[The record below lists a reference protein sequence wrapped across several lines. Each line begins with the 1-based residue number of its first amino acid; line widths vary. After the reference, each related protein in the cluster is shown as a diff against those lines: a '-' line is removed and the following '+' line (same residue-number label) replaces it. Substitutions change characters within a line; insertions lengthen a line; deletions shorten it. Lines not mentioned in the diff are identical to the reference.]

1 MPRKEPENNR
11 NTYKSPP
18 QEEPK
23 KEQKTKAPSK
33 KSAEKSARK
42 KVAINPFAPLLRL
55 FRDEK
60 FQKIMGLFFLIFAF
74 YLCIAFVSYLFTW
87 KEDDNIFSS
96 GLSGVFSG
104 NDSTAENWMGKFGAF
119 FSFLFIK
126 RWFGLASF
134 FFIFLF
140 LISGLRLF
148 VNTTILPIGKSYRY
162 SFFGIIWISLLFGFF
177 FTTPETLLFGGTFG
191 YEGNQWLNSVLG
203 KAGTGIFLF
212 FSLLVFLIIAWNI
225 HRVWQKKPRIIED
238 TIETDQAVNFE
249 NSIND
254 DAEPV
259 DNPDEISAEDD
270 PTVLDFSIREDIPTE
285 EIPLDIPENIPEA
298 TSSEN
303 DEIEFNVETSHTEPL
318 PESLSHLET
327 ISTENEE
334 HYGLDTPFD
343 PTLGLRDYQFP
354 GLDLLKEYDSGNVSV
369 QNEELEANK
378 NRIIK
383 TLRNYSIEIEKINAT
398 IGPTVTLYEIV
409 PAPGIRISKIK
420 NLEDDIA
427 LSLSALGIR
436 IIAPMPGK
444 GTIGIEVPNQ
454 NPKVVSMRSVLGSEA
469 FAETQFDLP
478 VALGKTISNKPY
490 IADLAKMPHLLIAG
504 ATGQGKSV
512 GLNAIIS
519 SLLYKKHPAQLKFVM
534 VDPKKVELT
543 LFSKI
548 ERHYLAKLP
557 DVDEAIL
564 TDNKKVVR
572 TLNALCILMDERYEL
587 LKAAQVRNIKE
598 YNAKFI
604 QRKLNPEQGHDYMP
618 YIVLI
623 VDEFADLYMT
633 AGKEVEYSITRL
645 AQLARAVGIHLI
657 IATQRP
663 SVNVITGS
671 IKANFPARIAFR
683 VSAKVDSRTI
693 LDASGADQ
701 LIGRGDMLIATGSDI
716 LRLQCAFLD
725 TPEVEAITD
734 FIGSQRGFPT
744 AYDLPEC
751 PEEDGGDNENSV
763 DPSER
768 DPLFADAA
776 RLLVAH
782 QHGSTSLIQRKLKLG
797 YNRAG
802 RIIDQ
807 LEAAGILGPFEGSKA
822 REVRIKDMAAL
833 EQLLE
838 NRNSLS

>member
-1 MPRKEPENNR
+1 MAKKNPEIINR
-11 NTYKSPP
+11 NTLK
-18 QEEPK
+18 EEPEEKELRKEKKVREEK
-23 KEQKTKAPSK
+23 KERKAPKASK
-33 KSAEKSARK
+33 ERSG
-42 KVAINPFAPLLRL
+42 NPFKSLVRL
-55 FRDEK
+55 FSDEK
-60 FQKIMGLFFLIFAF
+60 FQRITGLFFLLFAF
-74 YLCIAFVSYLFTW
+74 YLSVAFISYALSW
-87 KEDDNIFSS
+87 KQDDNLFSS
-96 GLSGVFSG
+96 GILNVLG
-104 NDSTAENWMGKFGAF
+104 NNKVVAENWMGKFGAI
-119 FSFLFIK
+119 FSFIFIK
-126 RWFGLASF
+126 KWFGVASVL
-134 FFIFLF
+134 FIFLF
-140 LISGLRLF
+140 LIAGLKLF
-148 VNTTILPIGKSYRY
+148 VNATLLPIGKSFRY
-162 SFFGIIWISLLFGFF
+162 SFFALIWVSVATSFLFSA
-177 FTTPETLLFGGTFG
+177 EDRLILGGTFG
-191 YEGNQWLNSVLG
+191 FEANQWLCSILG
-203 KAGTGIFLF
+203 KPGTGIFLF
-212 FSLLVFLIIAWNI
+212 FVLMVFLIIAWNV
-225 HRVWQKKPRIIED
+225 HRLWQTKPRRVD
-238 TIETDQAVNFE
+238 
-249 NSIND
+249 D
-254 DAEPV
+254 DAETVEENINTRFSEPLTQQE
-259 DNPDEISAEDD
+259 DDEITD
-270 PTVLDFSIREDIPTE
+270 PAMLDFGVTEDPNLKPVNEEPSNVVELANQESSDEPGAGEDIE
-285 EIPLDIPENIPEA
+285 FVVENTA
-298 TSSEN
+298 G
-303 DEIEFNVETSHTEPL
+303 DEPEPL
-318 PESLSHLET
+318 VPVNGTDEPEHFGT
-327 ISTENEE
+327 
-334 HYGLDTPFD
+334 DTPYD

-354 GLDLLKEYDSGNVSV
+354 PLDLLKEYDSGNVSV

-409 PAPGIRISKIK
+409 PAPGIRISRIK

-454 NPKVVSMRSVLGSEA
+454 NPRTVSMRSVLGSES
-469 FAETQFDLP
+469 FNETSFDLP
-478 VALGKTISNKPY
+478 VALGKTINNKPF
-490 IADLAKMPHLLIAG
+490 IADLSKMPHLLIAG

-512 GLNAIIS
+512 GLNAIIA
-519 SLLYKKHPAQLKFVM
+519 SLLYKKHPSQLKFVM

-587 LKAAQVRNIKE
+587 LKAATVRNIKE

-604 QRKLNPEQGHDYMP
+604 ERKLNPEQGHDFMP
-618 YIVLI
+618 YIVLV

-633 AGKEVEYSITRL
+633 AGKEVEFAITRL

-663 SVNVITGS
+663 SVNVITGT

-701 LIGRGDMLIATGSDI
+701 LIGRGDMLITTGNDVQ
-716 LRLQCAFLD
+716 RLQCAFLD

-734 FIGSQRGFPT
+734 FIGSQRGFTSP
-744 AYDLPEC
+744 YLLPEC
-751 PEEDGGDNENSV
+751 PEEEGGDSENSF
-763 DPSER
+763 DPAER

-776 RLLVAH
+776 RILVAN

-822 REVRIKDMAAL
+822 REVRVKDLASL

-838 NRNSLS
+838 NRNTIL

>member
-1 MPRKEPENNR
+1 MAKKEKEAEPVKNTFKKEPV
-11 NTYKSPP
+11 P
-18 QEEPK
+18 EPETE
-23 KEQKTKAPSK
+23 KEQKKPRQKSVKAGK
-33 KSAEKSARK
+33 AKSASPRK
-42 KVAINPFAPLLRL
+42 MPFQGLVKLLNNDK
-55 FRDEK
+55 FRRVS
-60 FQKIMGLFFLIFAF
+60 GLFFLLLSF
-74 YLCIAFVSYLFTW
+74 YLLFAFVSYFMSW
-87 KEDDNIFSS
+87 KSDDNIFSS
-96 GLSGVFSG
+96 GLSGVFADQSLV
-104 NDSTAENWMGKFGAF
+104 AENWMGKMGAF
-119 FSFLFIK
+119 FAYVFIK
-126 RWFGLASF
+126 KWFGIASF
-134 FFIFLF
+134 FFVFLL
-140 LISGLRLF
+140 LITGLRLF
-148 VNTTILPIGKSYRY
+148 VNVSLLPLGKSYRY
-162 SFFGIIWISLLFGFF
+162 SFFGLVWISLACGFF
-177 FTTPETLLFGGTFG
+177 VNSGDTLVYCGTFG
-191 YEGNQWLNSVLG
+191 YEGNQWMNAVAG
-203 KAGTGIFLF
+203 KTGTAIFL
-212 FSLLVFLIIAWNI
+212 VFVLFAFLMIAWSI
-225 HRVWQKKPRIIED
+225 HHWWQRKPVPEPEED
-238 TIETDQAVNFE
+238 IPEEDMELRNVLLDHQRHSGANEELIFETGPDLLH
-249 NSIND
+249 D
-254 DAEPV
+254 DV
-259 DNPDEISAEDD
+259 
-270 PTVLDFSIREDIPTE
+270 SIREDDFPE
-285 EIPLDIPENIPEA
+285 EEVPEGIDN
-298 TSSEN
+298 
-303 DEIEFNVETSHTEPL
+303 IEFTVENTNEDKEILTSDVIEP
-318 PESLSHLET
+318 
-327 ISTENEE
+327 ISGQKE
-334 HYGLDTPFD
+334 HFGIDTPYD
-343 PTLGLRDYQFP
+343 PTLDLKDYQFP
-354 GLDLLKEYDSGNVSV
+354 PLDLLREYETGNIAV

-409 PAPGIRISKIK
+409 PAPGVRISKIK

-454 NPKVVSMRSVLGSEA
+454 NPKVVSMRSMLASDI
-469 FAETQFDLP
+469 FQETQFDLP
-478 VALGKTISNKPY
+478 IALGKTISNKPFV
-490 IADLAKMPHLLIAG
+490 ADLSKMPHLLIAG
-504 ATGQGKSV
+504 ATGMGKSV

-519 SLLYKKHPAQLKFVM
+519 SLLYKKHPSQLKFVM

-557 DVDEAIL
+557 DAEEAIL

-587 LKAAQVRNIKE
+587 LKAAAVRNIKE

-604 QRKLNPEQGHDYMP
+604 ARKLNPEQGHNYMP
-618 YIVLI
+618 YIVLV

-633 AGKEVEYSITRL
+633 AGKEVEYTITRL
-645 AQLARAVGIHLI
+645 AQLARAIGIHLI

-663 SVNVITGS
+663 SVNVITGT

-701 LIGRGDMLIATGSDI
+701 LIGRGDMLISTGSDL

-725 TPEVEAITD
+725 TPEVEAITE
-734 FIGSQRGFPT
+734 FIGAQRGYPT
-744 AYDLPEC
+744 AFDLPEC
-751 PEEDGGDNENSV
+751 PEEDGGDGDNSF

-768 DPLFADAA
+768 DPMFADAA
-776 RLLVAH
+776 RILVAH
-782 QHGSTSLIQRKLKLG
+782 QHGSTSLLQRKLKLG

-822 REVRIKDMAAL
+822 REVRIKDLQSL

-838 NRNSLS
+838 NNNPNL

>member
-1 MPRKEPENNR
+1 MARKEPEPKR
-11 NTYKSPP
+11 NTFRAEPAEEIRK
-18 QEEPK
+18 EPK
-23 KEQKTKAPSK
+23 AKKEKVAKAPK
-33 KSAEKSARK
+33 EHKPFP
-42 KVAINPFAPLLRL
+42 NPFSPIARLLRN
-55 FRDEK
+55 EK
-60 FQKIMGLFFLIFAF
+60 FQRIAGLFFLLLSF
-74 YLCIAFVSYLFTW
+74 YLLIAFVSYLLTW
-87 KEDDNIFSS
+87 KADDNIFGN
-96 GLSGVFSG
+96 GLSAVLTDGKLI
-104 NDSTAENWMGKFGAF
+104 AANWMGKMGAF
-119 FSFLFIK
+119 LSYIFIK
-126 RWFGLASF
+126 KWFGVASF

-140 LISGLRLF
+140 FISGMKLF
-148 VNTTILPIGKSYRY
+148 LNITLLPIGKSFRY
-162 SFFGIIWISLLFGFF
+162 SFFALIWISLTAGFF
-177 FTTPETLLFGGTFG
+177 FRSDETLILGGTFG
-191 YEGNQWLNSVLG
+191 YQTNQSLNAVI
-203 KAGTGIFLF
+203 GTTGTAILLF
-212 FSLLVFLIIAWNI
+212 FALIAFLIIAWNF
-225 HRVWQKKPRIIED
+225 HRILHRRPKAIE
-238 TIETDQAVNFE
+238 EEASVEMVNEFK
-249 NSIND
+249 D
-254 DAEPV
+254 PDADAEPV
-259 DNPDEISAEDD
+259 NESMLEFDVITNNPDPEVKEDPLPD
-270 PTVLDFSIREDIPTE
+270 ENIGEGIEFSVENTLTEDSDKE
-285 EIPLDIPENIPEA
+285 ESEIPHF
-298 TSSEN
+298 T
-303 DEIEFNVETSHTEPL
+303 T
-318 PESLSHLET
+318 
-327 ISTENEE
+327 
-334 HYGLDTPFD
+334 DTPFD
-343 PTLGLRDYQFP
+343 PTLDLSSYKFP
-354 GLDLLKEYDSGNVSV
+354 TFDLLKEYDAGNVTV

-378 NRIIK
+378 NRIIR

-454 NPKVVSMRSVLGSEA
+454 NPKMVSMLSVLNTEA
-469 FAETQFDLP
+469 FLDSKFDLP
-478 VALGKTISNKPY
+478 IALGKTISNKPY
-490 IADLAKMPHLLIAG
+490 VADLTKMPHLLIAG

-512 GLNAIIS
+512 GLNAIIT

-548 ERHYLAKLP
+548 ERHFLAKLP

-598 YNAKFI
+598 YNTKFI
-604 QRKLNPEQGHDYMP
+604 DRKLNPNDGHKFMP

-633 AGKEVEYSITRL
+633 AGKEVEYTITRL
-645 AQLARAVGIHLI
+645 AQLSRAIGIHLI

-663 SVNVITGS
+663 SVNIITGT

-701 LIGRGDMLIATGSDI
+701 LIGRGDMLISSGSDLI
-716 LRLQCAFLD
+716 RLQCAFLD
-725 TPEVEAITD
+725 TPELEVITE
-734 FIGSQRGFPT
+734 FIGSQRGYPT

-751 PEEDGGDNENSV
+751 PEEEAGDGDANL
-763 DPSER
+763 DPSQR

-776 RLLVAH
+776 RILVAH
-782 QHGSTSLIQRKLKLG
+782 QHGSTSLLQRKLKLG

-807 LEAAGILGPFEGSKA
+807 LESAGVLGPFEGSKA
-822 REVRIKDMAAL
+822 REVKIKDMQSL
-833 EQLLE
+833 VQLLQ
-838 NRNSLS
+838 SGDSIL